1 MLIQPGRKEN
11 KVQQS
16 RQEFGLRNARA
27 LITVLKDVVGHLD
40 IGIGWNSSGCLD
52 SRWPEYLVLGN
63 EGAGRWLKR
72 KFSPEDWDKYF
83 GLMAWSG
90 CHWLRHSILISDWA
104 PLRNHSFKTNRNM
117 FDFASKRMQRHYTVL
132 DQADKHGIKVLL
144 TNWNLGTGSLRLT
157 NKRTTQEDG
166 RLKEHP
172 ENEDAFAE
180 SLAMMVYHLKREKKY
195 QCVWALSLWNEPNG
209 EWAYTGPKANYPDS
223 FWPLYKLVDKHLR
236 RLGVRDEILLFG
248 PDTSTGGHPH
258 HIAKMLEKHG
268 PILDIIGDH
277 DYSAFRGKAMVRSL
291 AAYDRLMRDIDKLYG
306 RRVPFVIS
314 EFGNY
319 GMGPGAVDDDKQV
332 YNGALSTI
340 AYLIRMINRGTAGLA
355 RWEFLIYGANWRN
368 FGALT
373 SMDQDYVFRPYG
385 PIFYPHAITAR
396 YIKPGWYVCKVR
408 VEADGDFLSITALTS
423 PQGDITILLLNDD
436 ENPISLR
443 LRLDLQSL
451 PDRFHHLLVTGPIP
465 EGIQQ
470 EKDLVHDNGE
480 LKITIPPKSIAALT
494 SLPPG
499 NLNQPEKL
507 ALERGIRDE
516 LYLHLF
522 KMRNRI
528 SQLRRFLRGE

>member
-1 MLIQPGRKEN
+1 LLIQPGSKED

-16 RQEFGLRNARA
+16 RQDLGLKDARTHV
-27 LITVLKDVVGHLD
+27 TVLKDVVGYLD
-40 IGIGWNSSGCLD
+40 IGIGWNSSGCLN
-52 SRWPEYLVLGN
+52 SRWPEFLVLGN
-63 EGAGRWLKR
+63 DGTGRWLKR
-72 KFSPEDWDKYF
+72 KFSTEDWDRYF

-90 CHWLRHSILISDWA
+90 CHWLRHSISISDWA
-104 PLRNHSFKTNRNM
+104 SWEDISFKTNRRVFN
-117 FDFASKRMQRHYTVL
+117 FASKRMQRHYTVL

-144 TNWNLGTGSLRLT
+144 TNWNLGTEMLA
-157 NKRTTQEDG
+157 NFWTTQENS
-166 RLKEHP
+166 RSKEHP

-180 SLAMMVYHLKREKKY
+180 SLAMIVYHLKLEKKY
-195 QCVWALSLWNEPNG
+195 KCVWALSLWNEPNG
-209 EWAYTGPKANYPDS
+209 EWAYTGPKANYPES
-223 FWPLYKLVDKHLR
+223 FWPLYELVDKHLR

-258 HIAKMLEKHG
+258 HITKMLEKHG

-277 DYSAFRGKAMVRSL
+277 DYSAFRGKSMVRSL
-291 AAYDRLMRDIDKLYG
+291 TAYDHFMHDVNNLYG

-319 GMGPGAVDDDKQV
+319 GMGSGAVDNDKQV

-355 RWEFLIYGANWRN
+355 RWEFLIYGSKWRN

-396 YIKPGWYVCKVR
+396 YIKPGWHVCKVQ
-408 VEADGDFLSITALTS
+408 VEPVGDFLSTTTLTS

-436 ENPISLR
+436 VNPASLHI
-443 LRLDLQSL
+443 RLDLQVL
-451 PDRFHHLLVTGPIP
+451 PDRLHHLLVTGPLP

-480 LKITIPPKSIAALT
+480 LKITLPPKSIAALT
-494 SLPPG
+494 SLHPG
-499 NLNQPEKL
+499 KLDEPEML
-507 ALERGIRDE
+507 ALERSTRDE
-516 LYLHLF
+516 LYVRLF

-528 SQLRRFLRGE
+528 SYLRGFLRRE